1 MNKNTRRLS
10 NADAKNPTAS
20 FHGRILLGTDFSVL
34 FCTIYPEF
42 QDTDHD
48 GPFLTANLNCALQNV
63 SIIRTMAS

>member
-34 FCTIYPEF
+34 FCTINPEF
-42 QDTDHD
+42 RDTDHD
-48 GPFLTANLNCALQNV
+48 GHFLQQTLIVHYKMFQ
-63 SIIRTMAS
+63 